1 MHGNKK
7 EIGERIMT
15 DENKKILNRIN
26 KYAEEVLGEID
37 PQKVPVSLQLEKLKP
52 VMEEIAKEKNMSLT
66 DVFILYMDIQS
77 EASVASDQKLQD
89 QLKDL
94 NMGGEM
100 PLLYRD

>member
-1 MHGNKK
+1 MDAGKDKK
-7 EIGERIMT
+7 MT
-15 DENKKILNRIN
+15 DENRELLKRIN
-26 KYAEEVLGEID
+26 KYAEEVLGDID
-37 PQKVPVSLQLEKLKP
+37 PQKVPVSMQLEKLKP
-52 VMEEIAKEKNMSLT
+52 VMETIAKEKGMSLE

-77 EASVASDQKLQD
+77 EATVATNQKLQD